1 MIFVNS
7 ILTIYTWGIVCIL
20 LFFLYAI
27 ARFYE
32 QKSGRRSFYW
42 AFFIPMALFALAAIR
57 YVWLA
62 PAIAGD
68 VWADLLHFVG
78 GITLSSLGFFLL
90 KLMVGGRT

>member
-1 MIFVNS
+1 MTFVNS

-32 QKSGRRSFYW
+32 KKSGRRSFYW
-42 AFFIPMALFALAAIR
+42 TFFIPMTLFALAAVR

-68 VWADLLHFVG
+68 VWGDLLYFVG
-78 GITLSSLGFFLL
+78 GVTLSGSGFFLL
-90 KLMVGGRT
+90 RLMVGGRT